1 MLSATRKTV
10 TQGLTGAM
18 MAILITATPTMAQ
31 TEKDV
36 IMMPPKANKIP
47 HVMTEHGD
55 SRTDNYYWLRDDARK
70 DKQVIDY
77 LKAENA
83 YTESVMAAGKTLE
96 NTLYNEMVERMA
108 QNDASVPYDY
118 NGYTYQTIYQEG
130 KDFPIYQRKPIGSDG
145 EWEILVDGNERAKGY
160 EFYQLG
166 DLAISPDNKRIA
178 IAEDKEGRRNYTVAY
193 KDLTDKTWQE
203 NVLTNISANLVW
215 ANDSQTLF
223 YVDKD
228 PQTLLPYQIYRH
240 QYGSDRKQDVKIFE
254 ENDDRFYTWMEK
266 SKSEDYILVTI
277 ASSTTSTTSE
287 YRLIDAN
294 APEKPMVVFSPRQE
308 GREYYIDH
316 FKGEFY
322 IRSNHESELY
332 GLYKTASIDA
342 PWQTVIA
349 PQPEVDLESFEL
361 FNRWL
366 VLEERKQGLVSLR
379 QIDWK
384 TGQSTNII
392 FDDPVYMAWLSVN
405 PQADSEELRFG
416 YTSMTTPSST
426 YQWNMQTKEKQL
438 LKQQEVK
445 GFKHDLYESE
455 RIWVKAQDGVEV
467 PVSLVYRKDLFKK
480 GENPILIYGYGSY
493 GSSID
498 PSFSS
503 ARLSLLD
510 RGFVYAIVH
519 VRGGGELG
527 KRWYN
532 QGKMEHKVNSF
543 TDFIDAT
550 KYLINQGYGAPKHV
564 YAMGGSAGGLLMGA
578 VINMAPELYR
588 GVVAQVPFVDVLTT
602 MLDASIPLTTG
613 EYEEWGDPADKD
625 VYFRLKSYSP
635 YDNVEAKAYPHLL
648 VTTGLHDSQVQYWEP
663 AKWVA
668 KLRELKTDNNLL
680 LLETDMSAGHGGKS
694 GRFNR
699 LRDTAREYAFI
710 LMLEQPDIYFKTQNI
725 K

>member
-1 MLSATRKTV
+1 MLFATKKRMTLQLTSAIIALLISTTPALAQNQKDSLV
-10 TQGLTGAM
+10 T
-18 MAILITATPTMAQ
+18 
-31 TEKDV
+31 
-36 IMMPPKANKIP
+36 PPKANKVP

-55 SRTDNYYWLRDDARK
+55 TRTDNYYWLRDDSRK
-70 DKQVIDY
+70 DPKVLDY
-77 LKAENA
+77 LNAENA
-83 YTESVMAAGKTLE
+83 YTESVMKEGKALEETLF
-96 NTLYNEMVERMA
+96 NEMVSRMA
-108 QNDASVPYDY
+108 QNDESVPYIY
-118 NGYTYQTIYQEG
+118 NGYTYRTIYQEG
-130 KDFPIYQRKPIGSDG
+130 KDFPIYQRKPVNSES
-145 EWEILVDGNERAKGY
+145 EWEVLVDGNERAKGH

-166 DLAISPDNKRIA
+166 DLTISPDNKRIA
-178 IAEDKEGRRNYTVAY
+178 IAEDKEGRRNYNVAY
-193 KDLTDKTWQE
+193 KDLSDNTWKE

-215 ANDSQTLF
+215 ANDSKTLF

-240 QYGSDRKQDVKIFE
+240 QYGTDRKQDVKIFE
-254 ENDDRFYTWMEK
+254 ENDDRFYTWMGK
-266 SKSEDYILVTI
+266 SKSEDYILVSI
-277 ASSTTSTTSE
+277 ESSTTSES
-287 YRLIDAN
+287 RLIDAN
-294 APEKPMVVFSPRQE
+294 APEKPMVIFSARQE
-308 GREYYIDH
+308 GREYDIDH
-316 FKGEFY
+316 FNGEFY
-322 IRSNHESELY
+322 IRSNHESELF
-332 GLYKTASIDA
+332 GLYKTASIDK
-342 PWQTVIA
+342 PWKTVIA
-349 PQPEVDLESFEL
+349 PQKDVDLEGFDL

-366 VLEERKQGLVSLR
+366 VVEERKQGLVSLR

-384 TGQSTNII
+384 TGQSTNVT
-392 FDDPVYMAWLSVN
+392 FDDPVYMAWLGFN

-426 YQWNMQTKEKQL
+426 YQWNMQTHQKQL

-445 GFKHDLYESE
+445 GFERDLYESE

-503 ARLSLLD
+503 PRLSLLD

-532 QGKMEHKVNSF
+532 QGKMEHKVNTF

-550 KYLINQGYGAPKHV
+550 KYLIAEGYGAPKHV

-578 VINMAPELYR
+578 VVNMAPELYR
-588 GVVAQVPFVDVLTT
+588 GVVSQVPFVDVVTT

-613 EYEEWGDPADKD
+613 EYEEWGNPADKD

-635 YDNVEAKAYPHLL
+635 YDNVVAKAYPHLL

-680 LLETDMSAGHGGKS
+680 LLDTNMSAGHGGKS

-699 LRDTAREYAFI
+699 LRDTAKEYAFI
-710 LMLEQPDIYFKTQNI
+710 LMLEQPEVYFKTQNI

>member
-1 MLSATRKTV
+1 MLVATKKRMTLQLTSAIMALLISATPA
-10 TQGLTGAM
+10 L
-18 MAILITATPTMAQ
+18 AQ
-31 TEKDV
+31 NQKDSLV
-36 IMMPPKANKIP
+36 MPPKANKVP

-55 SRTDNYYWLRDDARK
+55 TRTDNYYWLRDDSRK
-70 DKQVIDY
+70 DPNVLDY
-77 LKAENA
+77 LNAENA
-83 YTESVMAAGKTLE
+83 YTESVMKEGKALEETLF
-96 NTLYNEMVERMA
+96 NEMVSRMA
-108 QNDASVPYDY
+108 QNDESVPYIY
-118 NGYTYQTIYQEG
+118 NGYTYRTIYQEG
-130 KDFPIYQRKPIGSDG
+130 KDFPIYQRKPVNSEG
-145 EWEILVDGNERAKGY
+145 EWEVLVDGNERAKGH

-166 DLAISPDNKRIA
+166 DLTISPDNKRIA
-178 IAEDKEGRRNYTVAY
+178 IAEDKEGRRNYNVAY
-193 KDLTDKTWQE
+193 KDLSDNTWKE

-215 ANDSQTLF
+215 ANDSKTLF

-240 QYGSDRKQDVKIFE
+240 QYGTDRKQDVKIFE
-254 ENDDRFYTWMEK
+254 ENDDRFYTWMGK
-266 SKSEDYILVTI
+266 SKSEDYILVSI
-277 ASSTTSTTSE
+277 ESSTTSES
-287 YRLIDAN
+287 RLIDAN
-294 APEKPMVVFSPRQE
+294 APEKPMVIFSARQE
-308 GREYYIDH
+308 GREYDIDH
-316 FKGEFY
+316 FNGEFY
-322 IRSNHESELY
+322 IRSNHESELF
-332 GLYKTASIDA
+332 GLYKTASIDK
-342 PWQTVIA
+342 PWETVIA
-349 PQPEVDLESFEL
+349 PQKEVDLEGFDL

-366 VLEERKQGLVSLR
+366 VVEERKQGLVSLR

-384 TGQSTNII
+384 TGQSTNVT
-392 FDDPVYMAWLSVN
+392 FDDPVYMAWLGFN
-405 PQADSEELRFG
+405 PQVDSEELRFG

-426 YQWNMQTKEKQL
+426 YQWNMQTHQKQL

-445 GFKHDLYESE
+445 GFERNLYESE

-503 ARLSLLD
+503 PRLSLLD

-532 QGKMEHKVNSF
+532 QGKMEHKVNTF

-550 KYLINQGYGAPKHV
+550 KYLIAKGYGAPKHV

-578 VINMAPELYR
+578 VVNMAPELYR
-588 GVVAQVPFVDVLTT
+588 GVVSQVPFVDVVTT

-613 EYEEWGDPADKD
+613 EYEEWGNPADKD

-635 YDNVEAKAYPHLL
+635 YDNVVAKAYPHLL

-680 LLETDMSAGHGGKS
+680 LLETNMSAGHGGKS

-699 LRDTAREYAFI
+699 LRDTAKEYAFI
-710 LMLEQPDIYFKTQNI
+710 LMLEQPEVYFKAQNI

>member
-1 MLSATRKTV
+1 MLIATKKRMTLKLTSAIMALLISATPA
-10 TQGLTGAM
+10 L
-18 MAILITATPTMAQ
+18 AQ
-31 TEKDV
+31 NQKDSLV
-36 IMMPPKANKIP
+36 MPPKANKVP
-47 HVMTEHGD
+47 HVMTDHGD
-55 SRTDNYYWLRDDARK
+55 TRTDNYYWLRDDSRK
-70 DKQVIDY
+70 DPKVLDY
-77 LKAENA
+77 LNAENA
-83 YTESVMAAGKTLE
+83 YTESVMKEGKALEETLF
-96 NTLYNEMVERMA
+96 NEMVSRMA
-108 QNDASVPYDY
+108 QNDESVPYIY
-118 NGYTYQTIYQEG
+118 NGYTYRTIYQEG
-130 KDFPIYQRKPIGSDG
+130 KDFPIYQRKPVNSEG
-145 EWEILVDGNERAKGY
+145 EWEVLVDGNERAKGH

-166 DLAISPDNKRIA
+166 DLTISPDNKRIA
-178 IAEDKEGRRNYTVAY
+178 IAEDKEGRRNYNVAY
-193 KDLTDKTWQE
+193 KDLSDNTWEE

-215 ANDSQTLF
+215 ANDSKTLF

-240 QYGSDRKQDVKIFE
+240 QYGTDRKQDVKIFE
-254 ENDDRFYTWMEK
+254 ENDDRFYTWMGK
-266 SKSEDYILVTI
+266 SKSEDYILVSI
-277 ASSTTSTTSE
+277 ESSTTSES
-287 YRLIDAN
+287 RLIDAN
-294 APEKPMVVFSPRQE
+294 APEKPMVIFSARQE
-308 GREYYIDH
+308 GREYEIDH
-316 FKGEFY
+316 FNGEFY
-322 IRSNHESELY
+322 IRSNHESELF
-332 GLYKTASIDA
+332 GLYKTSSIDK
-342 PWQTVIA
+342 PWETVIA
-349 PQPEVDLESFEL
+349 PQKEVDLEGFDL

-366 VLEERKQGLVSLR
+366 VVEERKQGLVSLR

-384 TGQSTNII
+384 TGQSTNVT
-392 FDDPVYMAWLSVN
+392 FDDPVYMAWLGFN

-426 YQWNMQTKEKQL
+426 YQWNMQTHQKQL

-445 GFKHDLYESE
+445 GFERDLYESE

-503 ARLSLLD
+503 PRLSLLD
-510 RGFVYAIVH
+510 RGFVYALVH

-532 QGKMEHKVNSF
+532 QGKMEHKVNTF

-550 KYLINQGYGAPKHV
+550 KYLIAEGYGAPKHV

-578 VINMAPELYR
+578 VVNMAPELYR
-588 GVVAQVPFVDVLTT
+588 GVVSQVPFVDVLTT

-613 EYEEWGDPADKD
+613 EYEEWGNPADKD

-635 YDNVEAKAYPHLL
+635 YDNVVAKAYPHLL

-680 LLETDMSAGHGGKS
+680 LLDTNMSAGHGGKS

-699 LRDTAREYAFI
+699 LRDTAKEYAFI
-710 LMLEQPDIYFKTQNI
+710 LMLEQPEVYFKAQNI

>member
-47 HVMTEHGD
+47 HVMTDHGD
-55 SRTDNYYWLRDDARK
+55 TRTDNYYWLRDDARK

-145 EWEILVDGNERAKGY
+145 EWEILVDGNERAKGH

-277 ASSTTSTTSE
+277 ASSTTSE

-416 YTSMTTPSST
+416 YTSMATPSST

-543 TDFIDAT
+543 TDFIDTT

-564 YAMGGSAGGLLMGA
+564 YVMGGSAGGLLMGA

>member
-47 HVMTEHGD
+47 HVMTDHGD
-55 SRTDNYYWLRDDARK
+55 TRTDNYYWLRDDARK

-145 EWEILVDGNERAKGY
+145 EWEILVDGNERAKGH

-277 ASSTTSTTSE
+277 ASSTTSE

>member
-1 MLSATRKTV
+1 
-10 TQGLTGAM
+10 
-18 MAILITATPTMAQ
+18 
-31 TEKDV
+31 
-36 IMMPPKANKIP
+36 MPPKANKIP

-145 EWEILVDGNERAKGY
+145 EWEILVDGNERAKGH

-277 ASSTTSTTSE
+277 ASSTTSE

-455 RIWVKAQDGVEV
+455 RIWVKAQDGIEV

-625 VYFRLKSYSP
+625 VYSRLKSYSP

>member
-36 IMMPPKANKIP
+36 IMMPPKVNKIP

-145 EWEILVDGNERAKGY
+145 EWEILVDGNERAKGH

-277 ASSTTSTTSE
+277 ASSTTSE

>member
-55 SRTDNYYWLRDDARK
+55 TRTDNYYWLRDDARK

-77 LKAENA
+77 LNAENA

-145 EWEILVDGNERAKGY
+145 EWEILVDGNERAKGH

-193 KDLTDKTWQE
+193 KDLTDNTWQE

-254 ENDDRFYTWMEK
+254 ETDDRFYTWMEK

-277 ASSTTSTTSE
+277 ASSTTSE

-680 LLETDMSAGHGGKS
+680 LLETNMSAGHGGKS

-699 LRDTAREYAFI
+699 LRDTAREYSFI

>member
-1 MLSATRKTV
+1 MLSVTRKTV
-10 TQGLTGAM
+10 TMRLTGAM
-18 MAILITATPTMAQ
+18 MALLITATPAMAQ
-31 TEKDV
+31 TQKDA
-36 IMMPPKANKIP
+36 ITMPPKANKIP

-55 SRTDNYYWLRDDARK
+55 TRTDNYYWLRDDARK
-70 DKQVIDY
+70 DPQVLDY
-77 LKAENA
+77 LNAENA
-83 YTESVMAAGKTLE
+83 YTESVMKEGKALEETLF
-96 NTLYNEMVERMA
+96 TEMVSRMA
-108 QNDASVPYDY
+108 QNDESVPYDY
-118 NGYTYQTIYQEG
+118 NGYTYRTIYQEG
-130 KDFPIYQRKPIGSDG
+130 KDFPIYQRKPIGDKDN
-145 EWEILVDGNERAKGY
+145 WEVLIDGNERAKGH

-166 DLAISPDNKRIA
+166 DLTISPDNKRIA

-193 KDLTDKTWQE
+193 KNVADKEWKE
-203 NVLTNISANLVW
+203 NVLTDISANLVW
-215 ANDSQTLF
+215 ANDSNTLF

-240 QYGSDRKQDVKIFE
+240 QYGSERAKDVKIFE
-254 ENDDRFYTWMEK
+254 ENDDRFYTWMGK
-266 SKSEDYILVTI
+266 SKSKDYILVSI
-277 ASSTTSTTSE
+277 ESSTTSE

-294 APEKPMVVFSPRQE
+294 SPEKPMVIFSARQE
-308 GREYYIDH
+308 GREYDIDH

-322 IRSNHESELY
+322 IRSNHESELF
-332 GLYKTASIDA
+332 GLYKTAAIDK

-349 PQPEVDLESFEL
+349 PQKDVDLEGFDL

-366 VLEERKQGLVSLR
+366 VLEERQQGLVSLR
-379 QIDWK
+379 QIDWQ
-384 TGQSTNII
+384 TGESTKVT
-392 FDDPVYMAWLSVN
+392 FDDPVYMAWLGFN

-416 YTSMTTPSST
+416 YTSMTTPTST
-426 YQWNMQTKEKQL
+426 YQWNMQTHQKQL

-445 GFKHDLYESE
+445 GFERDLYESQ
-455 RIWVKAQDGVEV
+455 RIWVKARDGVEV
-467 PVSLVYRKDLFKK
+467 PISLVYRKDLFINAK
-480 GENPILIYGYGSY
+480 NPILIYGYGSY

-503 ARLSLLD
+503 SRLSLLD

-550 KYLINQGYGAPKHV
+550 KYLVQKGYGASNHV

-578 VINMAPELYR
+578 VVNMAPELYR
-588 GVVAQVPFVDVLTT
+588 GVVAQVPFVDVVTT

-613 EYEEWGDPADKD
+613 EYEEWGNPADKD

-635 YDNVEAKAYPHLL
+635 YDNVVAQDYPHLL
-648 VTTGLHDSQVQYWEP
+648 VTTGLHDSQVQYFEP

-680 LLETDMSAGHGGKS
+680 LLDTDMRAGHGGKS

-699 LRDTAREYAFI
+699 LRDTAKEYAFI
-710 LMLEQPDIYFKTQNI
+710 LMLEKPEIYFKAQNI
-725 K
+725 N

>member
-47 HVMTEHGD
+47 HVMTDYGD

-145 EWEILVDGNERAKGY
+145 EWEILVDGNERAKGH

-277 ASSTTSTTSE
+277 ASSTTSE

>member
-1 MLSATRKTV
+1 MLIATKKRMTLKLTSAIMALLISATPA
-10 TQGLTGAM
+10 L
-18 MAILITATPTMAQ
+18 AQ
-31 TEKDV
+31 NQKDFLV
-36 IMMPPKANKIP
+36 MPPKANKVP
-47 HVMTEHGD
+47 HVMTDHGD
-55 SRTDNYYWLRDDARK
+55 TRTDNYYWLRDDSRK
-70 DKQVIDY
+70 DPKVLDY
-77 LKAENA
+77 LNAENA
-83 YTESVMAAGKTLE
+83 YTESVMKEGKALEETLF
-96 NTLYNEMVERMA
+96 NEMVSRMA
-108 QNDASVPYDY
+108 QNDESVPYIY
-118 NGYTYQTIYQEG
+118 NGYTYRTIYQEG
-130 KDFPIYQRKPIGSDG
+130 KDFPIYQRKPVNSEG
-145 EWEILVDGNERAKGY
+145 EWEVLVDGNERAKGH

-166 DLAISPDNKRIA
+166 DLTISPDNKRIA
-178 IAEDKEGRRNYTVAY
+178 IAEDKEGRRNYNVAY
-193 KDLTDKTWQE
+193 KDLSDNTWKE

-215 ANDSQTLF
+215 ANDSKTLF

-240 QYGSDRKQDVKIFE
+240 QYGTDRKQDVKIFE
-254 ENDDRFYTWMEK
+254 ENDDRFYTWMGK
-266 SKSEDYILVTI
+266 SKSEDYILVSI
-277 ASSTTSTTSE
+277 ESSTTSES
-287 YRLIDAN
+287 RLIDAN
-294 APEKPMVVFSPRQE
+294 APEKPMVIFSARQE
-308 GREYYIDH
+308 GREYDIDH
-316 FKGEFY
+316 FNGEFY
-322 IRSNHESELY
+322 IRSNHESELF
-332 GLYKTASIDA
+332 GLYKTASIDK
-342 PWQTVIA
+342 PWETVIA
-349 PQPEVDLESFEL
+349 PQKDVDLEGFDL

-366 VLEERKQGLVSLR
+366 VVEERKQGLVSLR

-384 TGQSTNII
+384 TGQSTNVT
-392 FDDPVYMAWLSVN
+392 FDDPVYMAWLGFN

-426 YQWNMQTKEKQL
+426 YQWNMQTHQKQL

-445 GFKHDLYESE
+445 GFERDLYESE
-455 RIWVKAQDGVEV
+455 RTWVKAQDGVEV

-503 ARLSLLD
+503 PRLSLLD

-532 QGKMEHKVNSF
+532 QGKMEHKVNTF

-550 KYLINQGYGAPKHV
+550 KYLIANGYGAPKHV

-578 VINMAPELYR
+578 VVNMAPELYR
-588 GVVAQVPFVDVLTT
+588 GVVSQVPFVDVVTT

-613 EYEEWGDPADKD
+613 EYEEWGNPADKD

-635 YDNVEAKAYPHLL
+635 YDNVVAKAYPHLL

-680 LLETDMSAGHGGKS
+680 LLDTNMSAGHGGKS

-699 LRDTAREYAFI
+699 LRDTAKEYAFI
-710 LMLEQPDIYFKTQNI
+710 LMLEQPEVYFKAQNI

>member
-1 MLSATRKTV
+1 MLVATKKRMTLQLTSAIMALLISATPA
-10 TQGLTGAM
+10 L
-18 MAILITATPTMAQ
+18 AQ
-31 TEKDV
+31 NQKDSLV
-36 IMMPPKANKIP
+36 MPPKANKVP

-55 SRTDNYYWLRDDARK
+55 TRTDNYYWLRDDSRK
-70 DKQVIDY
+70 DPNVLDY
-77 LKAENA
+77 LNAENA
-83 YTESVMAAGKTLE
+83 YTESVMKEGKALEETLF
-96 NTLYNEMVERMA
+96 NEMVSRMA
-108 QNDASVPYDY
+108 QNDESVPYIY
-118 NGYTYQTIYQEG
+118 NGYTYRTIYQEG
-130 KDFPIYQRKPIGSDG
+130 KDFPIYQRKPVNSEG
-145 EWEILVDGNERAKGY
+145 EWEVLVDGNERAKGH

-166 DLAISPDNKRIA
+166 DLTISPDNKRIA
-178 IAEDKEGRRNYTVAY
+178 IAEDKEGRRNYNVAY
-193 KDLTDKTWQE
+193 KDLSDNTWKE

-215 ANDSQTLF
+215 ANDSKTLF

-240 QYGSDRKQDVKIFE
+240 QYGTDRKQDVKIFE
-254 ENDDRFYTWMEK
+254 ENDDRFYTWMGK
-266 SKSEDYILVTI
+266 SKSEDYILVSI
-277 ASSTTSTTSE
+277 ESSTTSES
-287 YRLIDAN
+287 RLIDAN
-294 APEKPMVVFSPRQE
+294 APEKPMVIFSARQE
-308 GREYYIDH
+308 GREYDIDH
-316 FKGEFY
+316 FNGEFY
-322 IRSNHESELY
+322 IRSNHESELF
-332 GLYKTASIDA
+332 GLYKTASIDK
-342 PWQTVIA
+342 PWETVIA
-349 PQPEVDLESFEL
+349 PQKEVDLEGFDL

-366 VLEERKQGLVSLR
+366 VVEERKQGLVSLR

-384 TGQSTNII
+384 TGQSTNVT
-392 FDDPVYMAWLSVN
+392 FDDPVYMAWLGFN

-426 YQWNMQTKEKQL
+426 YQWNMQTHQKQL

-445 GFKHDLYESE
+445 GFERNLYESE

-503 ARLSLLD
+503 PRLSLLD

-532 QGKMEHKVNSF
+532 QGKMEHKVNTF

-550 KYLINQGYGAPKHV
+550 KYLIAKGYGAPKHV

-578 VINMAPELYR
+578 VVNMAPELYR
-588 GVVAQVPFVDVLTT
+588 GVVSQVPFVDVVTT

-613 EYEEWGDPADKD
+613 EYEEWGNPADKD

-635 YDNVEAKAYPHLL
+635 YDNVVAKAYPHLL

-680 LLETDMSAGHGGKS
+680 LLETNMSAGHGGKS

-699 LRDTAREYAFI
+699 LRDTAKEYAFI
-710 LMLEQPDIYFKTQNI
+710 LMLEQPEVYFKAQNI

>member
-1 MLSATRKTV
+1 MLIATKKRMTLKLTSAIMALLISATPA
-10 TQGLTGAM
+10 L
-18 MAILITATPTMAQ
+18 AQ
-31 TEKDV
+31 NQKDSLV
-36 IMMPPKANKIP
+36 MPPKANKIP
-47 HVMTEHGD
+47 HVMTAHGD
-55 SRTDNYYWLRDDARK
+55 TRTDNYYWLRDDSRK
-70 DKQVIDY
+70 DPKVLDY
-77 LKAENA
+77 LNAENA
-83 YTESVMAAGKTLE
+83 YTESVMKEGNALEETLF
-96 NTLYNEMVERMA
+96 NEMVSRMA
-108 QNDASVPYDY
+108 QNDESVPYIY
-118 NGYTYQTIYQEG
+118 NGYTYRTIYQEG
-130 KDFPIYQRKPIGSDG
+130 KDFPIYQRKPVNSEG
-145 EWEILVDGNERAKGY
+145 EWEVLVDGNERAKGH

-166 DLAISPDNKRIA
+166 DLTISPDNKRIA
-178 IAEDKEGRRNYTVAY
+178 IAEDKEGRRNYNVAY
-193 KDLTDKTWQE
+193 KDLSDNAWKE

-215 ANDSQTLF
+215 ANDSKTLF

-240 QYGSDRKQDVKIFE
+240 QYGTDRKQDVKIFE
-254 ENDDRFYTWMEK
+254 ENDDRFYTWMGK
-266 SKSEDYILVTI
+266 SKSEDYILVSI
-277 ASSTTSTTSE
+277 ESSTTSES
-287 YRLIDAN
+287 RLIDAN
-294 APEKPMVVFSPRQE
+294 APEKPMVVFSARQE
-308 GREYYIDH
+308 GREYDIDH
-316 FKGEFY
+316 FNGEFY
-322 IRSNHESELY
+322 IRSNHESELF
-332 GLYKTASIDA
+332 GLYKTASIDK
-342 PWQTVIA
+342 PWETVIA
-349 PQPEVDLESFEL
+349 PQKDVDLEGFDL

-366 VLEERKQGLVSLR
+366 VVEERKQGLVSLR

-384 TGQSTNII
+384 TGQSTYVT
-392 FDDPVYMAWLSVN
+392 FDDPVYMAWLGFN

-426 YQWNMQTKEKQL
+426 YQWNMQTHQKQL

-445 GFKHDLYESE
+445 GFERDLYESE
-455 RIWVKAQDGVEV
+455 RIWVKVQDGVEV

-503 ARLSLLD
+503 PRLSLLD

-532 QGKMEHKVNSF
+532 QGKMEHKVNTF

-550 KYLINQGYGAPKHV
+550 KYLIAKGYGAPKHV

-578 VINMAPELYR
+578 VVNMAPELYR
-588 GVVAQVPFVDVLTT
+588 GVVSQVPFVDVVTT

-613 EYEEWGDPADKD
+613 EYEEWGDPADKE

-635 YDNVEAKAYPHLL
+635 YDNVVAKDYPHLL

-680 LLETDMSAGHGGKS
+680 LLDTNMSAGHGGKS

-699 LRDTAREYAFI
+699 LRDTAKEYAFI
-710 LMLEQPDIYFKTQNI
+710 LMLEQPDVYFKTQNI

>member
-83 YTESVMAAGKTLE
+83 YTESVMATGKTLE

-145 EWEILVDGNERAKGY
+145 EWEILVDGNERAKGH

-277 ASSTTSTTSE
+277 ASSTTSE

>member
-1 MLSATRKTV
+1 MLIATKKRMTLKLTSAIMALLISATPA
-10 TQGLTGAM
+10 L
-18 MAILITATPTMAQ
+18 AQ
-31 TEKDV
+31 NQKDSLV
-36 IMMPPKANKIP
+36 MPPKANKIP
-47 HVMTEHGD
+47 HVMTAHGD
-55 SRTDNYYWLRDDARK
+55 TRTDNYYWLRDDSRK
-70 DKQVIDY
+70 DPKVLDY
-77 LKAENA
+77 LNAENA
-83 YTESVMAAGKTLE
+83 YTESVMKEGNALEETLF
-96 NTLYNEMVERMA
+96 NEMVSRMA
-108 QNDASVPYDY
+108 QNDESVPYIY
-118 NGYTYQTIYQEG
+118 NGYTYRTIYQEG
-130 KDFPIYQRKPIGSDG
+130 KDFPIYQRKPVNSEG
-145 EWEILVDGNERAKGY
+145 EWEVLVDGNERAKGH

-166 DLAISPDNKRIA
+166 DLTISPDNKRIA
-178 IAEDKEGRRNYTVAY
+178 IAEDKEGRRNYNVAY
-193 KDLTDKTWQE
+193 KDLSDNAWKE

-215 ANDSQTLF
+215 ANDSKTLF

-240 QYGSDRKQDVKIFE
+240 QYGTDRKQDVKIFE
-254 ENDDRFYTWMEK
+254 ENDDRFYTWMGK
-266 SKSEDYILVTI
+266 SKSEDYILVSI
-277 ASSTTSTTSE
+277 ESSTTSES
-287 YRLIDAN
+287 RLIDAN
-294 APEKPMVVFSPRQE
+294 APEKPMVVFSARQE
-308 GREYYIDH
+308 GREYDIDH
-316 FKGEFY
+316 FNGEFY
-322 IRSNHESELY
+322 IRSNHESELF
-332 GLYKTASIDA
+332 GLYKTASIDK
-342 PWQTVIA
+342 PWETVIA
-349 PQPEVDLESFEL
+349 PQKDVDLEGFDL

-366 VLEERKQGLVSLR
+366 VVEERKQGLVSLR

-384 TGQSTNII
+384 TGQSTYVT
-392 FDDPVYMAWLSVN
+392 FDDPVYMAWLGFN

-426 YQWNMQTKEKQL
+426 YQWNMQTHQKQL

-445 GFKHDLYESE
+445 GFERDLYESE

-503 ARLSLLD
+503 PRLSLLD

-532 QGKMEHKVNSF
+532 QGKMEHKVNTF

-550 KYLINQGYGAPKHV
+550 KYLIAKGYGAPKHV

-578 VINMAPELYR
+578 VVNMAPELYR
-588 GVVAQVPFVDVLTT
+588 GVVSQVPFVDVVTT

-613 EYEEWGDPADKD
+613 EYEEWGDPADKE

-635 YDNVEAKAYPHLL
+635 YDNVVAKDYPHLL

-680 LLETDMSAGHGGKS
+680 LLDTNMSAGHGGKS

-699 LRDTAREYAFI
+699 LRDIAEEYAFI
-710 LMLEQPDIYFKTQNI
+710 LMLEQPDVYFKTQNI

>member
-1 MLSATRKTV
+1 
-10 TQGLTGAM
+10 
-18 MAILITATPTMAQ
+18 
-31 TEKDV
+31 
-36 IMMPPKANKIP
+36 
-47 HVMTEHGD
+47 
-55 SRTDNYYWLRDDARK
+55 
-70 DKQVIDY
+70 
-77 LKAENA
+77 
-83 YTESVMAAGKTLE
+83 
-96 NTLYNEMVERMA
+96 
-108 QNDASVPYDY
+108 
-118 NGYTYQTIYQEG
+118 
-130 KDFPIYQRKPIGSDG
+130 
-145 EWEILVDGNERAKGY
+145 
-160 EFYQLG
+160 
-166 DLAISPDNKRIA
+166 
-178 IAEDKEGRRNYTVAY
+178 
-193 KDLTDKTWQE
+193 
-203 NVLTNISANLVW
+203 
-215 ANDSQTLF
+215 
-223 YVDKD
+223 
-228 PQTLLPYQIYRH
+228 
-240 QYGSDRKQDVKIFE
+240 
-254 ENDDRFYTWMEK
+254 
-266 SKSEDYILVTI
+266 
-277 ASSTTSTTSE
+277 
-287 YRLIDAN
+287 
-294 APEKPMVVFSPRQE
+294 QE

-680 LLETDMSAGHGGKS
+680 LLETNMSAGHGGKS

-699 LRDTAREYAFI
+699 LRDTAREYSFI

>member
-55 SRTDNYYWLRDDARK
+55 TRTDNYYWLRDDARK

-77 LKAENA
+77 LNAENA

-145 EWEILVDGNERAKGY
+145 EWEILVDGNERAKGH

-203 NVLTNISANLVW
+203 NVLTNISANLMW

-277 ASSTTSTTSE
+277 ASSTTSE

>member
-1 MLSATRKTV
+1 MLIATKKRMTLKLTSAIMALLISATPA
-10 TQGLTGAM
+10 L
-18 MAILITATPTMAQ
+18 AQ
-31 TEKDV
+31 NQKDSLV
-36 IMMPPKANKIP
+36 MPPKANKVP
-47 HVMTEHGD
+47 HVMTDHGD
-55 SRTDNYYWLRDDARK
+55 TRTDNYYWLRDDSRK
-70 DKQVIDY
+70 DPNVLDY
-77 LKAENA
+77 LNAENA
-83 YTESVMAAGKTLE
+83 YTESVMKEGKALEETLF
-96 NTLYNEMVERMA
+96 NEMVSRMA
-108 QNDASVPYDY
+108 QNDESVPYIY
-118 NGYTYQTIYQEG
+118 NGYTYRTIYQEG
-130 KDFPIYQRKPIGSDG
+130 KDFPIYQRKPVNSEG
-145 EWEILVDGNERAKGY
+145 EWEVLVDGNERAKGH

-166 DLAISPDNKRIA
+166 DLTISPDNKRIA
-178 IAEDKEGRRNYTVAY
+178 IAEDKEGRRNYNVAY
-193 KDLTDKTWQE
+193 KDLSDNTWKE

-215 ANDSQTLF
+215 ANDSKTLF

-240 QYGSDRKQDVKIFE
+240 QYGTDRKQDVKIFE
-254 ENDDRFYTWMEK
+254 ENDDRFYTWMGK
-266 SKSEDYILVTI
+266 SKSKDYILVSI
-277 ASSTTSTTSE
+277 ESSTTSES
-287 YRLIDAN
+287 RLIDAN
-294 APEKPMVVFSPRQE
+294 APEKPMVIFSARQD
-308 GREYYIDH
+308 GREYDIDH
-316 FKGEFY
+316 FNGEFY
-322 IRSNHESELY
+322 IRSNHESELF
-332 GLYKTASIDA
+332 GLYKTSSIDK
-342 PWQTVIA
+342 PWETVIA
-349 PQPEVDLESFEL
+349 PQKDVDLEGFDL

-366 VLEERKQGLVSLR
+366 VVEERKQGLVSLR

-384 TGQSTNII
+384 TGQSTNVT
-392 FDDPVYMAWLSVN
+392 FDDPVYMAWLGFN

-426 YQWNMQTKEKQL
+426 YQWNMQTHQKQL

-445 GFKHDLYESE
+445 GFERDLYESE

-503 ARLSLLD
+503 PRLSLLD

-532 QGKMEHKVNSF
+532 QGKMEHKVNTF

-550 KYLINQGYGAPKHV
+550 KYLIAKGYGAPKHV

-578 VINMAPELYR
+578 VVNMAPELYR
-588 GVVAQVPFVDVLTT
+588 GVVSQVPFVDVVTT

-613 EYEEWGDPADKD
+613 EYEEWGNPADKD

-635 YDNVEAKAYPHLL
+635 YDNVVAKAYPHLL

-680 LLETDMSAGHGGKS
+680 LLDTNMSAGHGGKS

-699 LRDTAREYAFI
+699 LRDTAKEYTFI
-710 LMLEQPDIYFKTQNI
+710 LMLEQPEVYFKAQNI

>member
-1 MLSATRKTV
+1 MLIATKKRMTLKLTSAIMALLISATPA
-10 TQGLTGAM
+10 L
-18 MAILITATPTMAQ
+18 AQ
-31 TEKDV
+31 NQKDSLV
-36 IMMPPKANKIP
+36 MPPKANKVP
-47 HVMTEHGD
+47 HVMTDHGD
-55 SRTDNYYWLRDDARK
+55 TRTDNYYWLRDDSRK
-70 DKQVIDY
+70 DPKVLDY
-77 LKAENA
+77 LNAENA
-83 YTESVMAAGKTLE
+83 YTESVMKEGKALEETLF
-96 NTLYNEMVERMA
+96 NEMVSRMA
-108 QNDASVPYDY
+108 QNDESVPYIY
-118 NGYTYQTIYQEG
+118 NGYTYRTIYQEG
-130 KDFPIYQRKPIGSDG
+130 KDFPIYQRKPVNSEG
-145 EWEILVDGNERAKGY
+145 EWEVLVDGNERAKGH

-166 DLAISPDNKRIA
+166 DLTISPDNKCIA
-178 IAEDKEGRRNYTVAY
+178 IAEDKEGRRNYNVAY
-193 KDLTDKTWQE
+193 KALSDNTWKE

-215 ANDSQTLF
+215 ANDSKTLF

-240 QYGSDRKQDVKIFE
+240 QYGTDRKQDVKIFE
-254 ENDDRFYTWMEK
+254 ENDDRFYTWIGK
-266 SKSEDYILVTI
+266 SKSEDYILVSI
-277 ASSTTSTTSE
+277 ESSTTSES
-287 YRLIDAN
+287 RLIDAN
-294 APEKPMVVFSPRQE
+294 APEKPMVIFSARQE
-308 GREYYIDH
+308 GREYDIDH
-316 FKGEFY
+316 FNGEFY
-322 IRSNHESELY
+322 IRSNHESELF
-332 GLYKTASIDA
+332 GLYKTASIDK
-342 PWQTVIA
+342 PWETVIA
-349 PQPEVDLESFEL
+349 PQKEVDLEGFDL

-366 VLEERKQGLVSLR
+366 VVEERKQGLVSLR

-384 TGQSTNII
+384 TGQSTNVT
-392 FDDPVYMAWLSVN
+392 FDDPVYMAWLGFN

-426 YQWNMQTKEKQL
+426 YQWNMQTHQKQL

-445 GFKHDLYESE
+445 GFERDLYESE

-503 ARLSLLD
+503 PRLSLLD
-510 RGFVYAIVH
+510 RGFVYALVH

-532 QGKMEHKVNSF
+532 QGKMEHKVNTF

-550 KYLINQGYGAPKHV
+550 KYLIAEGYGAPKHV

-578 VINMAPELYR
+578 VVNMAPELYR
-588 GVVAQVPFVDVLTT
+588 GVVSQVPFVDVLTT

-613 EYEEWGDPADKD
+613 EYEEWGNPADKD

-635 YDNVEAKAYPHLL
+635 YDNVVAKAYPHLL

-680 LLETDMSAGHGGKS
+680 LLDTNMSAGHGGKS

-699 LRDTAREYAFI
+699 LRDTAKEYAFI
-710 LMLEQPDIYFKTQNI
+710 LMLEQPEVYFKAQNI

>member
-47 HVMTEHGD
+47 HVMTDHGD
-55 SRTDNYYWLRDDARK
+55 TRTDNYYWLRDDARK

-145 EWEILVDGNERAKGY
+145 EWEILVDGNERAKGH

-277 ASSTTSTTSE
+277 ASSTTSE

-455 RIWVKAQDGVEV
+455 RIWVKAQDGIEV

-588 GVVAQVPFVDVLTT
+588 GIVAQVPFVDVLTT

>member
-1 MLSATRKTV
+1 MLVATKKRMTLQLTSAIMALLISATPA
-10 TQGLTGAM
+10 L
-18 MAILITATPTMAQ
+18 AQ
-31 TEKDV
+31 NQKDSLV
-36 IMMPPKANKIP
+36 MPPKANKVP

-55 SRTDNYYWLRDDARK
+55 TRTDNYYWLRDDSRK
-70 DKQVIDY
+70 DPNVLDY
-77 LKAENA
+77 LNAENA
-83 YTESVMAAGKTLE
+83 YTESVMKEGKALEETLF
-96 NTLYNEMVERMA
+96 NEMVSRMA
-108 QNDASVPYDY
+108 QNDESVPYIY
-118 NGYTYQTIYQEG
+118 NGYTYRTIYQEG
-130 KDFPIYQRKPIGSDG
+130 KDFPIYQRKPVNSEG
-145 EWEILVDGNERAKGY
+145 EWEVLVDGNERAKGH

-166 DLAISPDNKRIA
+166 DLTISPDNKRIA
-178 IAEDKEGRRNYTVAY
+178 IAEDKEGRRNYNVAY
-193 KDLTDKTWQE
+193 KDLSDNIWKE

-215 ANDSQTLF
+215 ANDSKTLF

-240 QYGSDRKQDVKIFE
+240 QYGTDRKQDVKIFE
-254 ENDDRFYTWMEK
+254 ENDDRFYTWMGK
-266 SKSEDYILVTI
+266 SKSEDYILVSI
-277 ASSTTSTTSE
+277 ESSTTSES
-287 YRLIDAN
+287 RLIDAN
-294 APEKPMVVFSPRQE
+294 APEKPMVIFSARQE
-308 GREYYIDH
+308 GREYDIDH
-316 FKGEFY
+316 FNGEFY
-322 IRSNHESELY
+322 IRSNHESELF
-332 GLYKTASIDA
+332 GLYKTASIDK
-342 PWQTVIA
+342 PWETVIA
-349 PQPEVDLESFEL
+349 PQKEVDLEGFDL

-366 VLEERKQGLVSLR
+366 VVEERKQGLVSLR

-384 TGQSTNII
+384 TGQSTNVT
-392 FDDPVYMAWLSVN
+392 FDDPVYMAWLGFN

-426 YQWNMQTKEKQL
+426 YQWNMQTHQKQL

-445 GFKHDLYESE
+445 GFERNLYESE

-503 ARLSLLD
+503 PRLSLLD

-532 QGKMEHKVNSF
+532 QGKMEHKVNTF

-550 KYLINQGYGAPKHV
+550 KYLIAKGYGAPKHV

-578 VINMAPELYR
+578 VVNMAPELYR
-588 GVVAQVPFVDVLTT
+588 GVVSQVPFVDVVTT

-613 EYEEWGDPADKD
+613 EYEEWGNPADKD

-635 YDNVEAKAYPHLL
+635 YDNVVAKAYPHLL

-680 LLETDMSAGHGGKS
+680 LLETNMSAGHGGKS

-699 LRDTAREYAFI
+699 LRDTAKEYAFI
-710 LMLEQPDIYFKTQNI
+710 LMLEQPEVYFKAQNI

>member
-47 HVMTEHGD
+47 HVMTDHGD

-145 EWEILVDGNERAKGY
+145 EWEILVDGNERAKGH

-277 ASSTTSTTSE
+277 ASSTTSE

-416 YTSMTTPSST
+416 YTSMTTASST

>member
-1 MLSATRKTV
+1 MLIATKKRMTLKLTSAI
-10 TQGLTGAM
+10 
-18 MAILITATPTMAQ
+18 MALLISSTPALAQ
-31 TEKDV
+31 NQKDSLV
-36 IMMPPKANKIP
+36 MPPKANKVP
-47 HVMTEHGD
+47 HVMTDHGD
-55 SRTDNYYWLRDDARK
+55 TRTDNYYWLRDDSRK
-70 DKQVIDY
+70 DPKVLDY
-77 LKAENA
+77 LNAENA
-83 YTESVMAAGKTLE
+83 YTESVMKEGKALEETLF
-96 NTLYNEMVERMA
+96 NEMVSRMA
-108 QNDASVPYDY
+108 QNDESVPYIY
-118 NGYTYQTIYQEG
+118 NGYTYRTIYQEG
-130 KDFPIYQRKPIGSDG
+130 KDFPIYQRKPVNSEG
-145 EWEILVDGNERAKGY
+145 EWEVLVDGNERAKGH

-166 DLAISPDNKRIA
+166 DLTISPDNKRIA
-178 IAEDKEGRRNYTVAY
+178 IAEDKEGRRNYNVAY
-193 KDLTDKTWQE
+193 KDLSDNTWKE

-215 ANDSQTLF
+215 ANDSKTLF

-240 QYGSDRKQDVKIFE
+240 QYGTDRKQDVKIFE
-254 ENDDRFYTWMEK
+254 ENDDRFYTWMGK
-266 SKSEDYILVTI
+266 SKSEDYILVSI
-277 ASSTTSTTSE
+277 ESSTTSES
-287 YRLIDAN
+287 RLIDAN
-294 APEKPMVVFSPRQE
+294 APEKPMVIFSARQE
-308 GREYYIDH
+308 GREYDIDH
-316 FKGEFY
+316 FNGEFY
-322 IRSNHESELY
+322 IRSNHESELF
-332 GLYKTASIDA
+332 GLYKTASIDK
-342 PWQTVIA
+342 PWETVIA
-349 PQPEVDLESFEL
+349 PQKDVDLEGFDL

-366 VLEERKQGLVSLR
+366 VVEERKQGLVSLR

-384 TGQSTNII
+384 TGQSINVT
-392 FDDPVYMAWLSVN
+392 FDDPVYMAWLGFN

-426 YQWNMQTKEKQL
+426 YQWNMQTHQKQL

-445 GFKHDLYESE
+445 GFERDLYESE
-455 RIWVKAQDGVEV
+455 RTWVKAQDGVEV

-503 ARLSLLD
+503 PRLSLLD

-532 QGKMEHKVNSF
+532 QGKMEHKVNTF

-550 KYLINQGYGAPKHV
+550 KYLIANGYGAPKHV

-578 VINMAPELYR
+578 VVNMAPELYR
-588 GVVAQVPFVDVLTT
+588 GVVSQVPFVDVVTT

-613 EYEEWGDPADKD
+613 EYEEWGNPADKE

-635 YDNVEAKAYPHLL
+635 YDNVVAKAYPHLL

-680 LLETDMSAGHGGKS
+680 LLDTNMSAGHGGKS

-699 LRDTAREYAFI
+699 LRDTAKEYAFI
-710 LMLEQPDIYFKTQNI
+710 LMLEQPEVYFKAQNI

>member
-1 MLSATRKTV
+1 MR
-10 TQGLTGAM
+10 LTGAM
-18 MAILITATPTMAQ
+18 MALLITATPAMAQ
-31 TEKDV
+31 TQKDA
-36 IMMPPKANKIP
+36 ITMPPKANKIP

-55 SRTDNYYWLRDDARK
+55 TRTDNYYWLRDDARK
-70 DKQVIDY
+70 DPQVLDY
-77 LKAENA
+77 LNAENA
-83 YTESVMAAGKTLE
+83 YTESVMKEGKALEETLF
-96 NTLYNEMVERMA
+96 TEMVSRMA
-108 QNDASVPYDY
+108 QNDESVPYDY
-118 NGYTYQTIYQEG
+118 NGYTYRTIYQEG
-130 KDFPIYQRKPIGSDG
+130 KDFPIYQRKPIGDKDD
-145 EWEILVDGNERAKGY
+145 WEVLIDGNERAKGH

-166 DLAISPDNKRIA
+166 DLTISPDNKRIA

-193 KDLTDKTWQE
+193 KNVADKEWKE
-203 NVLTNISANLVW
+203 NVLTDISANLVW
-215 ANDSQTLF
+215 ANDSNTLF

-240 QYGSDRKQDVKIFE
+240 QYGSERAKDVKIFE
-254 ENDDRFYTWMEK
+254 ENDDRFYTWMGK
-266 SKSEDYILVTI
+266 SKSKDYILVSI
-277 ASSTTSTTSE
+277 ESSTTSE

-294 APEKPMVVFSPRQE
+294 SPEKPMVIFSARQE
-308 GREYYIDH
+308 GREYDIDH

-322 IRSNHESELY
+322 IRSNHESELF
-332 GLYKTASIDA
+332 GLYKTAAIDK

-349 PQPEVDLESFEL
+349 PQKDVDLEGFDL

-366 VLEERKQGLVSLR
+366 VLEERQQGLVSLR
-379 QIDWK
+379 QIDWQ
-384 TGQSTNII
+384 TGESTKVT
-392 FDDPVYMAWLSVN
+392 FDDPVYMAWLGFN

-416 YTSMTTPSST
+416 YTSMTTPTST
-426 YQWNMQTKEKQL
+426 YQWNMQTHQKQL

-445 GFKHDLYESE
+445 GFERDLYESQ
-455 RIWVKAQDGVEV
+455 RIWVKARDGVEV
-467 PVSLVYRKDLFKK
+467 PISLVYRKDLFINAK
-480 GENPILIYGYGSY
+480 NPILIYGYGSY

-503 ARLSLLD
+503 PRLSLLD

-550 KYLINQGYGAPKHV
+550 KYLVQKGYGASNHV

-578 VINMAPELYR
+578 VVNMAPELYR
-588 GVVAQVPFVDVLTT
+588 GVVAQVPFVDVVTT

-613 EYEEWGDPADKD
+613 EYEEWGNPADKD

-635 YDNVEAKAYPHLL
+635 YDNVVAQDYPHLL
-648 VTTGLHDSQVQYWEP
+648 VTTGLHDSQVQYFEP

-680 LLETDMSAGHGGKS
+680 LLDTDMRAGHGGKS

-699 LRDTAREYAFI
+699 LRDTAKEYAFI
-710 LMLEQPDIYFKTQNI
+710 LMLEKPEVYFKAQNI
-725 K
+725 N

>member
-145 EWEILVDGNERAKGY
+145 EWEILVDGNERAKGH

-277 ASSTTSTTSE
+277 ASSTTSE

-349 PQPEVDLESFEL
+349 PQSEVDLESFEL

-416 YTSMTTPSST
+416 YTSLTTPSST

-680 LLETDMSAGHGGKS
+680 LFETDMSAGHGGKS

>member
-47 HVMTEHGD
+47 HVMTDHGD
-55 SRTDNYYWLRDDARK
+55 TRTDNYYWLRDDARK

-145 EWEILVDGNERAKGY
+145 EWEILVDGNERAKGH

-166 DLAISPDNKRIA
+166 DLAISPDNKRIV

-277 ASSTTSTTSE
+277 ASSTTSE

-602 MLDASIPLTTG
+602 MLDDSIPLTTG

>member
-47 HVMTEHGD
+47 HVMTEHGGT
-55 SRTDNYYWLRDDARK
+55 RTDNYYWLRDDARK

-145 EWEILVDGNERAKGY
+145 EWEILVDGNERAKGH

-277 ASSTTSTTSE
+277 ASSTTSE

>member
-55 SRTDNYYWLRDDARK
+55 TRTDNYYWLRDDARK

-77 LKAENA
+77 LNAENA

-145 EWEILVDGNERAKGY
+145 KWEILVDGNERAKGH

-277 ASSTTSTTSE
+277 ASSTTSE

-349 PQPEVDLESFEL
+349 PQSEVDLESFEL

-379 QIDWK
+379 QVDWK